1 MSSFFLIFI
10 WFVKF
15 VQKLKFKL
23 QLFCFYAFF
32 FVQIVQQKSNKKILL
47 NIKYKETAGVTTL
60 SSESLSEL
68 FPVLQ
73 FI

>member
-1 MSSFFLIFI
+1 MSSCFFFFI

-23 QLFCFYAFF
+23 QLFSFYAFF
-32 FVQIVQQKSNKKILL
+32 FVQIVQQKSNKKILH
-47 NIKYKETAGVTTL
+47 NIKYKQTAGVTTL